1 MERIHRAKKIPA
13 DMVGAVRVMDKST
26 QRMLRLINQ
35 LLEFRKMQNNKLS
48 LSLEETDVIAF
59 LREIYLIFKDAAESK
74 NMEYVFSPSVSTYK
88 MFIDK
93 SNIDKVAYNLL
104 SNAFKYTP
112 SNKRIEFSVSV
123 DEVNHKLIMKVI
135 DTGVGIPVE
144 KRGELFKRFMQSS
157 FSSSSMGVGLH
168 LTHELVQVHKG
179 TISYAENPGGGSVFT
194 VVLPTDAS
202 VYEGKDFLIPDN
214 ALLKEEIEAEKA
226 HQAEDS
232 WEVSEDEKNE
242 KNTSTEPLN
251 KRKILIVEDDND
263 VREFLKEELS
273 PYFEVVAES
282 DGTSGLER
290 AKVYDADLII
300 SDVLMPGC
308 SGFELTRKLKNDF
321 NTSHI
326 PIILLTALNS
336 QEKHLEGVEAGA
348 DAYITKPFS
357 SSLLRARVFKL
368 IEQRDRLREKFSKDP
383 HAVRP
388 AICTTDRDKEFA
400 DKLAETLGEHLSDP
414 DFTIDEFT
422 SIMGL
427 GRTVFYRKVKG
438 VTGYSPNEYI
448 RVMRMKKA
456 VELLAEGKY
465 TVAEVTYQIGMND
478 PFYFSKC
485 FKAQFGVPPSSYL
498 RGEKEE

>member
-1 MERIHRAKKIPA
+1 
-13 DMVGAVRVMDKST
+13 
-26 QRMLRLINQ
+26 MLRLINQ

-59 LREIYLIFKDAAESK
+59 LREIYLIFKDVAESK
-74 NMEYVFSPSVSTYK
+74 NMEYIFSPSVSSYK

-93 SNIDKVAYNLL
+93 NNLDKVAYNLL

-112 SNKRIEFSVSV
+112 SNSRVEFVVTV
-123 DEVNHKLIMKVI
+123 DEENHKLIIKVI
-135 DTGVGIPVE
+135 DTGVGVPVE

-157 FSSSSMGVGLH
+157 FSGSSMGVGLH

-179 TISYAENPGGGSVFT
+179 TITYAENPGGGSVFT

-202 VYEGKDFLIPDN
+202 VYDEKDFLIPGN
-214 ALLKEEIEAEKA
+214 ALLKEEEEAERQHLQEMLSK
-226 HQAEDS
+226 Q
-232 WEVSEDEKNE
+232 DEE
-242 KNTSTEPLN
+242 QTDEHISTEPLN

-273 PYFEVVAES
+273 PYFEVVTEA
-282 DGTSGLER
+282 DGISGLER

-308 SGFELTRKLKNDF
+308 SGFELTRKLKSDF

-326 PIILLTALNS
+326 PIILLTALSS
-336 QEKHLEGVEAGA
+336 QDKHLEGVEAGA

-357 SSLLRARVFKL
+357 SSLLCAKVFKL

-388 AICTTDRDKEFA
+388 AICTTDKDKEFA
-400 DKLAETLGEHLSDP
+400 DKLAETLTSHLSDP
-414 DFTIDEFT
+414 DFSIDDFA
-422 SIMGL
+422 SMMGL

-448 RVMRMKKA
+448 RIMRMKKA
-456 VELLAEGKY
+456 VELLSEGKY
-465 TVAEVTYQIGMND
+465 TVSEVAYQIGMND

-498 RGEKEE
+498 RGEKEEGN